1 MSETVAATLGICNQR
16 GLHARASAKFV
27 KLASSF
33 ESDIRVTRD
42 GVTVNALSIMGL
54 LMLGAG
60 NGCEVHVEAEGP
72 DAAEAVEALSDLVNR
87 KFDEDQ

>member
-1 MSETVAATLGICNQR
+1 MSSARGIVDICNER

-33 ESDIRVTRD
+33 DSAIRVIRD
-42 GVTVNALSIMGL
+42 GQTVDARSIMGL

-60 NGCEVHVEAEGP
+60 PGCTIEIEADGP
-72 DAAEAVEALSDLVNR
+72 DAQHAVQQLTELVAGR
-87 KFDEDQ
+87 FDEDK